1 MAAEK
6 KTVLFVKSQMRYKKG
21 KERSDTIREKTGEG
35 RGTEVGEQICK
46 MGVKHGNKEIWGY
59 TWGYTYKKPFVHIL
73 TDFVRPQADELT
85 NCTSKIKYEP
95 LYKPAFD
102 ARRHTNLALNSITIG
117 NTCT

>member
-46 MGVKHGNKEIWGY
+46 MGSE
-59 TWGYTYKKPFVHIL
+59 TWK
-73 TDFVRPQADELT
+73 
-85 NCTSKIKYEP
+85 
-95 LYKPAFD
+95 
-102 ARRHTNLALNSITIG
+102 
-117 NTCT
+117 